1 MLPVYSGGAP
11 GAADQCTP
19 LLAGYHRAIVD
30 VIVIAIFWHGHHRAI
45 VDIIVI
51 FIFISS
57 VDRAGLERTE
67 AGESAPSRHEDITSA
82 GADKVRTL

>member
-1 MLPVYSGGAP
+1 MLPVYNGEVP
-11 GAADQCTP
+11 GAADRCTP

-51 FIFISS
+51 FIFISIIASSSSSSSSLS
-57 VDRAGLERTE
+57 VTIVIVKTE
-67 AGESAPSRHEDITSA
+67 I
-82 GADKVRTL
+82 

>member
-1 MLPVYSGGAP
+1 MLPVYNGEVP

-30 VIVIAIFWHGHHRAI
+30 AIVIAIFWHGHHRAI

-51 FIFISS
+51 FIFISIIASSSSSLSSSSLS
-57 VDRAGLERTE
+57 VTIVIVKTE
-67 AGESAPSRHEDITSA
+67 I
-82 GADKVRTL
+82 